1 MFAVLIGFLLE
12 TLLQALAR
20 PLAAFREHFL
30 FDLAQRARSLGLGG
44 HGPPGGCGV
53 FRMGGEP
60 FTPPLWGQCQDA
72 PVFDGRI

>member
-1 MFAVLIGFLLE
+1 MFAVLIGCLLE

-30 FDLAQRARSLGLGG
+30 FDLAQGARNLGFGG
-44 HGPPGGCGV
+44 HGPPMGWCV
-53 FRMGGEP
+53 FQMGGEP

-72 PVFDGRI
+72 PAPARF

>member
-20 PLAAFREHFL
+20 PLATLGEHFL
-30 FDLAQRARSLGLGG
+30 FDLAQGARNFWLAD
-44 HGPPGGCGV
+44 HGPPFGWCL

-60 FTPPLWGQCQDA
+60 FTPPLSRQ
-72 PVFDGRI
+72 R